1 MISLPTNLDFKNV
14 LKISPVPEKFYKK
27 EKKMIKLSEFLDLTT
42 ADFYIIDIE
51 DLETYNRRL
60 IMDDTH
66 YINSNKFDNFRVVKS
81 KTIYFENGFLDNEK
95 HKICIHVTLMR

>member
-14 LKISPVPEKFYKK
+14 LKISPVPEKFYMRK
-27 EKKMIKLSEFLDLTT
+27 KKMTKLSEFLDLTT

-60 IMDDTH
+60 IIDDLH
-66 YINSNKFDNFRVVKS
+66 YIDSNKFDKFRVIKS
-81 KTIYFENGFLDNEK
+81 KTVYFENGFLDNEK

>member
-1 MISLPTNLDFKNV
+1 MRLKN
-14 LKISPVPEKFYKK
+14 
-27 EKKMIKLSEFLDLTT
+27 MIKLSEFLDITT

-60 IMDDTH
+60 IIDELH
-66 YINSNKFDNFRVVKS
+66 YIDSNKFDKFRVVKS
-81 KTIYFENGFLDNEK
+81 KTVYFENGFLDDEK

>member
-1 MISLPTNLDFKNV
+1 MWGLHEIKN
-14 LKISPVPEKFYKK
+14 
-27 EKKMIKLSEFLDLTT
+27 MIKLSEFLDITT

-81 KTIYFENGFLDNEK
+81 KTIYFENGFLDDEK

>member
-1 MISLPTNLDFKNV
+1 MHEIKN
-14 LKISPVPEKFYKK
+14 
-27 EKKMIKLSEFLDLTT
+27 MIKLSEFLDITT

-60 IMDDTH
+60 IIDDLH
-66 YINSNKFDNFRVVKS
+66 CIDSNKFDNFRVVKS
-81 KTIYFENGFLDNEK
+81 KTVYFENGFLDDEK